1 MKMQRTV
8 GEAPM
13 TYEQDEETQFVCF
26 CGEVSSGGWIVIKG
40 QGWKCEHGNPIIIS
54 EGEK

>member
-1 MKMQRTV
+1 
-8 GEAPM
+8 M

-26 CGEVSSGGWIVIKG
+26 CGEVSSGGWVVIKG

-54 EGEK
+54 EGRK

>member
-1 MKMQRTV
+1 
-8 GEAPM
+8 M

-26 CGEVSSGGWIVIKG
+26 CGEVSSGGWIVVIKG

-54 EGEK
+54 EGGE